1 MRHDY
6 DAIIVGGGPSGA
18 TVAVLLAQAG
28 WTVAIVEKTPFPRRK
43 VCGEFISE
51 TTWPLLRQLGIAG
64 DLLDIAGPVVRRVG
78 LFAGAAVVTADL
90 AGQAGRAGVE
100 GRALGREHLDT
111 LLLHRAAAVG
121 AEVLQPWTLSGFAA
135 SRDHYDCHLVENGGR
150 QTRDLRSHLIIAA
163 HGSWESG
170 ALPTQS
176 LRTPAHATD
185 LFGFKAHFLGSALP
199 LDLMPLIA
207 FPGGYGGMVHT
218 DSGRVSLSCCI
229 RRDYLIE
236 CRRRWPQ
243 IKAGAA
249 VLAHIEA
256 SCKGVTQAL
265 APAKAD
271 GAWLSAGP
279 LRTGIRSFGCDGI
292 FAVGNAAAEAHP
304 IVAEGISM
312 AIQSAHLLCEQLVAR
327 QDTRLSKDVLGAI
340 RIEYEA
346 AWRRNFSRRVHVA
359 ALFAHLFMRPVSAMA
374 ATIALQLV
382 PRLLTLGA
390 RWSGKMQPL
399 QSARSLDLA
408 RGLEP

>member
-1 MRHDY
+1 MRNDY
-6 DAIIVGGGPSGA
+6 NAIIVGGGPSGA
-18 TVAVLLAQAG
+18 SAAVLLAQAG

-51 TTWPLLRQLGIAG
+51 TTWPLLRQLGVAG

-78 LFAGAAVVTADL
+78 IFAGAAVVTAGL
-90 AGQAGRAGVE
+90 AGPAERTDGG

-111 LLLHRAAAVG
+111 LLLQRAAAVG

-135 SRDHYDCHLVENGGR
+135 RGDHYDCRLVETGGR
-150 QTRDLRSHLIIAA
+150 QIRDLRSHLIIAA

-218 DSGRVSLSCCI
+218 DGGRVSLSCCI
-229 RRDYLIE
+229 RRDTLE
-236 CRRRWPQ
+236 QCRQRWPH

-279 LRTGIRSFGCDGI
+279 LRTGIRSFGRDGI

-312 AIQSAHLLCEQLVAR
+312 AVQSAYLLCEQLVAR
-327 QDTRLSKDVLGAI
+327 QDTSLSKDVFGAI
-340 RIEYEA
+340 RLEYEA

-359 ALFAHLFMRPVSAMA
+359 ALLAHLFMRPVSARVV
-374 ATIALQLV
+374 TLALQTV
-382 PRLLTLGA
+382 PQFLTLGA

-399 QSARSLDLA
+399 RSARSLDLA